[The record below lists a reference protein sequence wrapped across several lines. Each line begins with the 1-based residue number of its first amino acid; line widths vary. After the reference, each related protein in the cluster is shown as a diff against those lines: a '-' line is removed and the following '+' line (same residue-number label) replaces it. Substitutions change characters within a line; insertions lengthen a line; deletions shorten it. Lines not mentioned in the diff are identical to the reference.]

1 MKKIKYYLKK
11 WDAIWSLP
19 LAFFIFYY
27 SGILLQTFFGYGT
40 GSYDPA
46 FLQPLFLAAVVVIG
60 ATNAGI
66 LGLYFTLKGL
76 HNYLYGQRGDDGK
89 LINFS
94 KIDWKKIDPTHR
106 LIITLAMMVYFIT
119 AILLVYLKLV

>member
-19 LAFFIFYY
+19 LAFFAFYY
-27 SGILLQTFFGYGT
+27 SGILLQAFFGYGT